1 MQTMS
6 FYSLKFSS
14 IGMLVFPLGHFECQY
29 VHHLELLPLLF
40 LGASFASYAL
50 DFLQLYGR
58 RQSFVLFTIFLHVI
72 FCDCN

>member
-40 LGASFASYAL
+40 LGAPFASYAL
-50 DFLQLYGR
+50 RYVLSSKANDRLFVYCCLG
-58 RQSFVLFTIFLHVI
+58 SFSILS
-72 FCDCN
+72 